1 MQANESATT
10 LRIENV
16 GTPAP
21 APVAN
26 DDAGQSA
33 GSEDG
38 DGRDLHD
45 PLLYLNRELAQLEFH
60 FRVLAQAQDPT
71 VPLLERMRF
80 LCISNSN
87 LDEFFEVQVA
97 ILRHHVELGDAKA
110 GPDGMPASELLA
122 RIRARVLELV
132 NAQYSFWNDS
142 LLPALDREGI
152 RFIARDKWTSK
163 QARWLQGYFQNEV
176 LPVLSPLGLD
186 PAHPFPRILNKSL
199 NFAVSLE
206 GKDAFGREG
215 NMALVRAPRSLP
227 RIVRL
232 PDEIAE
238 KPYDFVF
245 LSSILH
251 QFVDELFPGMRVT
264 GAYQF
269 RVTRNSELTVDEDDV
284 QNLALALRDEL
295 RGRGFARAAR
305 LEIVDTCPKPV
316 ADYLMHNFELTESDV
331 YRCAGP
337 VNVHRITTIYDQ
349 IERPELKFPKFT
361 PRLAAPIVA
370 ERNLFEAIA
379 ERDLLLHHPFESF
392 GVVVELVKQAANDP
406 SVLAIKQTLYRTG
419 NDSPLVNLLI
429 DAARAGKDVTVV
441 VELRARFDE
450 EANIQL
456 ANRLQEAGVQVVYGV
471 VGFKTHAKVLLIVR
485 REKTG
490 LRRYVHLSTGNYHQV
505 TSRIY
510 TDFGLMTADKDI
522 GEDAHK
528 LFQQLS
534 GLGPVIK
541 LKRLL
546 QSPFTLHK
554 GLMSKIEREIKHARA
569 GKPARIIAK
578 MNALNEGSVIE
589 LLYRAS
595 NAGVQIDLI
604 VRGACTLRPGVPG
617 ISENI
622 RVRSIVGRF
631 LEHSRVYWFANDDKP
646 EIFCS
651 SADWMER
658 NLLRRIE
665 TCFPILDPELA
676 KRVYDE
682 ALANYLADNTQAWI
696 LAADGHYT
704 RSEPG
709 ADKPHSA
716 QQALLAKIC

>member
-1 MQANESATT
+1 MHASADASGSSSTTQAASIATSEPRAPRAHAPN
-10 LRIENV
+10 LCD
-16 GTPAP
+16 PA
-21 APVAN
+21 
-26 DDAGQSA
+26 
-33 GSEDG
+33 
-38 DGRDLHD
+38 
-45 PLLYLNRELAQLEFH
+45 LYLNRELAQLEFN
-60 FRVLAQAQDPT
+60 FRVLAQAQDASM
-71 VPLLERMRF
+71 PLLERMRF

-97 ILRHHVELGDAKA
+97 ILRHHLELGDVKA
-110 GPDGMPASELLA
+110 GPDAMPASELLA

-132 NAQYSFWNDS
+132 ATQYSFWNDT
-142 LLPALDREGI
+142 LLPELDREGI
-152 RFIARDKWTSK
+152 RFIARDRWSTK

-215 NMALVRAPRSLP
+215 HMALVRAPRSLP

-232 PDEIAE
+232 PDEVAE

-251 QFVDELFPGMRVT
+251 QFVEELFPGMHVT

-269 RVTRNSELTVDEDDV
+269 RVTRNSELEVDEDDV
-284 QNLALALRDEL
+284 ENLALALRDEL
-295 RGRGFARAAR
+295 RGRGYARAAR
-305 LEIVDTCPKPV
+305 LEIADTCPKAV
-316 ADYLMHNFELTESDV
+316 AEFLMQNFELVEADV
-331 YRCAGP
+331 YRLPGP
-337 VNVHRITTIYDQ
+337 VNLHRINTIYDQ
-349 IERPELKFPKFT
+349 VDRPDLKFPKFT
-361 PRLAAPIVA
+361 QRLAAPVVA
-370 ERNLFEAIA
+370 ERNMFEAIA

-392 GVVVELVKQAANDP
+392 SAVVELVKQAANDP
-406 SVLAIKQTLYRTG
+406 AVLAIKQTLYRTG

-471 VGFKTHAKVLLIVR
+471 VGYKTHAKILLIVR
-485 REKTG
+485 REKAG

-534 GLGPVIK
+534 GLGSFLK
-541 LKRLL
+541 LKRLM

-554 GLMSKIEREIKHARA
+554 SLMAKIEREIKHAKA

-578 MNALNEGSVIE
+578 MNALNETSVIE
-589 LLYRAS
+589 LLYKAS
-595 NAGVQIDLI
+595 IAGVQIDLI
-604 VRGACTLRPGVPG
+604 VRGACTLKPDVPG
-617 ISENI
+617 ISDNI

-631 LEHSRVYWFANDDKP
+631 LEHSRVYWFANDGEP

-682 ALANYLADNTQAWI
+682 ALANYLADNTQAWR
-696 LAADGHYT
+696 LHADGHYE
-704 RSEPG
+704 RVVRGVGEK
-709 ADKPHSA
+709 AHAA
-716 QQALLAKIC
+716 QQALLARIC

>member
-1 MQANESATT
+1 MNAVEKSIHRAS
-10 LRIENV
+10 
-16 GTPAP
+16 AP
-21 APVAN
+21 AAVN
-26 DDAGQSA
+26 L
-33 GSEDG
+33 
-38 DGRDLHD
+38 RD
-45 PLLYLNRELAQLEFH
+45 PALYLNRELAQLEFN
-60 FRVLAQAQDPT
+60 FRVLAQALDPT
-71 VPLLERMRF
+71 VPLLERMRY

-87 LDEFFEVQVA
+87 LVEFFEVQVA
-97 ILRHHVELGDAKA
+97 IIRHHVALADSRP

-132 NAQYSFWNDS
+132 RAQYAFFNDT
-142 LLPALDREGI
+142 LLPELEREGI
-152 RFIARDKWTSK
+152 RFIARDLWTLK
-163 QARWLQGYFQNEV
+163 QKRWLQGYFQNEV

-199 NFAVSLE
+199 NFAVSHE

-215 NMALVRAPRSLP
+215 HMALVRAPRSLP

-232 PDEIAE
+232 PDEVAE

-245 LSSILH
+245 FSSILH
-251 QFVDELFPGMRVT
+251 EFVDELFPGMKVT

-269 RVTRNSELTVDEDDV
+269 RVTRNSELFVDEEDV
-284 QNLALALRDEL
+284 ENLALALRDEL

-305 LEIVDTCPKPV
+305 LEIAESCPKAV
-316 ADYLMHNFELTESDV
+316 ADYLMHNFELGESEV

-337 VNVHRITTIYDQ
+337 VNVHRITSIYDQ
-349 IERPELKFPKFT
+349 VERPDLKFPKYT
-361 PRLAAPIVA
+361 PRLSAAVVA

-379 ERDLLLHHPFESF
+379 ERDILLHHPFESF
-392 GVVVELVKQAANDP
+392 GAVVELIKQAAVDP
-406 SVLAIKQTLYRTG
+406 DVLAIKQTLYRTG

-441 VELRARFDE
+441 IELRARFDE

-471 VGFKTHAKVLLIVR
+471 VGYKTHAKVLLIVR
-485 REKTG
+485 REHGK

-505 TSRIY
+505 TSRLY

-522 GEDAHK
+522 GEDVHK

-534 GLGPVIK
+534 GLGPQIK

-546 QSPFTLHK
+546 QSPFTLHR
-554 GLMSKIEREIKHARA
+554 GLMQKIEREIDHAQA
-569 GKPARIIAK
+569 GRPARIIAK
-578 MNALNEGSVIE
+578 MNALNEIGVIE

-595 NAGVQIDLI
+595 IAGVQIDLI
-604 VRGACTLRPGVPG
+604 VRGACALKPGVTG
-617 ISENI
+617 ISDNI

-631 LEHSRVYWFANDDKP
+631 LEHSRVYWFQNGGDA

-665 TCFPILDPELA
+665 VCFPILDPELA

-682 ALANYLADNTQAWI
+682 ALANYLADNTQAWQ
-696 LAADGHYT
+696 LHADGHYE
-704 RSEPG
+704 RVARGS
-709 ADKPHSA
+709 DKAHNA
-716 QQALLAKIC
+716 QQALLAKVCG

>member
-1 MQANESATT
+1 MSAVEI
-10 LRIENV
+10 LRK
-16 GTPAP
+16 P
-21 APVAN
+21 
-26 DDAGQSA
+26 DAVNL
-33 GSEDG
+33 
-38 DGRDLHD
+38 RD
-45 PLLYLNRELAQLEFH
+45 PGLYLNRELAQIEFN
-60 FRVLAQAQDPT
+60 FRVLAQAQDPHM
-71 VPLLERMRF
+71 PLLERMRY
-80 LCISNSN
+80 LCISISN

-97 ILRHHVELGDAKA
+97 ILRHHVTFGDAIA
-110 GPDGMPASELLA
+110 GPDGLPPSELLA
-122 RIRARVLELV
+122 RIRTRVLELV
-132 NAQYSFWNDS
+132 GAQYSFWNEV
-142 LLPALDREGI
+142 LLPELEREGI
-152 RFIARDKWTSK
+152 RFIARDKWTLK
-163 QARWLQGYFQNEV
+163 QQRWLQGYFQNEV

-215 NMALVRAPRSLP
+215 HMALVRAPRSLP

-232 PDEIAE
+232 PDEVAE
-238 KPYDFVF
+238 RPYDFVF

-251 QFVDELFPGMRVT
+251 QFVDELFAGMRVT

-269 RVTRNSELTVDEDDV
+269 RVTRNSELFVDEDDV
-284 QNLALALRDEL
+284 ENLALALRDEL
-295 RGRGFARAAR
+295 RGRGYARASR
-305 LEIVDTCPKPV
+305 LEIADTCPKLV
-316 ADYLMHNFELTESDV
+316 ADYLMQNFELGESEV

-337 VNVHRITTIYDQ
+337 VNLHRITTIYDQ
-349 IERPELKFPKFT
+349 VDRADLKFPKYT
-361 PRLAAPIVA
+361 PRLAAAVLE

-379 ERDLLLHHPFESF
+379 ERDILLHHPFESF
-392 GVVVELVKQAANDP
+392 GAVVELVKQASTDP
-406 SVLAIKQTLYRTG
+406 GVLAIKQTLYRTG
-419 NDSPLVNLLI
+419 NDSPLVSLLV

-471 VGFKTHAKVLLIVR
+471 VGYKTHAKVLLIVR
-485 REKTG
+485 REQRV

-505 TSRIY
+505 TSRLY

-534 GLGPVIK
+534 GLGPQIR

-554 GLMSKIEREIKHARA
+554 GLMAKIEREISHARA

-578 MNALNEGSVIE
+578 MNALNEVGVVE
-589 LLYRAS
+589 MLYQAS
-595 NAGVQIDLI
+595 IAGVQIDLI
-604 VRGACTLRPGVPG
+604 VRGACTLKPGLPG
-617 ISENI
+617 ISDNI

-631 LEHSRVYWFANDDKP
+631 LEHSRVYWFQNGGDP

-665 TCFPILDPELA
+665 VCFPILDPELG

-682 ALANYLADNTQAWI
+682 ALANYLADNTQAWR
-696 LAADGHYT
+696 LFADGHYERLT
-704 RSEPG
+704 PG
-709 ADKPHSA
+709 KDRPHCA
-716 QQALLAKIC
+716 QYALIDKICG